1 MDTQFFCLW
10 NKRCKKLTP
19 FLFTVL
25 IPFIL
30 FFFFFALIS
39 SCAIVINFYHFTSEL
54 VLSFFL
60 PAYFFFIF
68 YAFFPFIFF
77 TSLIFS
83 SPIPLLSC
91 CLLLFSSV
99 YYNISW
105 NCISTPDIKRL
116 LLEIQLSSNLP
127 YQSQYQFQYHCR
139 HQQRRGLKKSISFS
153 KLEIISVLFLFSV
166 RFQC

>member
-10 NKRCKKLTP
+10 DKRCKKLTL
-19 FLFTVL
+19 FLFTVS
-25 IPFIL
+25 IFL
-30 FFFFFALIS
+30 FFFCSDIFMCHCHKF
-39 SCAIVINFYHFTSEL
+39 
-54 VLSFFL
+54 LSFYFRTSFIVLLANIFFL
-60 PAYFFFIF
+60 TF
-68 YAFFPFIFF
+68 YAFFSCMFF

-83 SPIPLLSC
+83 SPITLLSC

-99 YYNISW
+99 YYISW

-127 YQSQYQFQYHCR
+127 YQSQYQVQYHCR

-153 KLEIISVLFLFSV
+153 KL
-166 RFQC
+166 

>member
-1 MDTQFFCLW
+1 MCHCHKF
-10 NKRCKKLTP
+10 
-19 FLFTVL
+19 
-25 IPFIL
+25 
-30 FFFFFALIS
+30 
-39 SCAIVINFYHFTSEL
+39 
-54 VLSFFL
+54 LSFYFRTSFIVL
-60 PAYFFFIF
+60 LANIFFFIF
-68 YAFFPFIFF
+68 YAFFSFIFF

-153 KLEIISVLFLFSV
+153 KLKIISFFFFEYDFNANYYTIFFNLHVT
-166 RFQC
+166 R